1 MTHPARDPAIL
12 DAVALLNGYG
22 FDMDGF
28 AADYLVS
35 YWAVNHPAHW
45 IRAAI
50 VEALYQGRYRA
61 VSVGQILA
69 VWRRRGQPIPHYTP
83 DFERVVSGRFGGFSV
98 ATSASATISQSSV
111 SQSTASQTPTR
122 QNQSTSVF
130 SSDSVFSSESTPD
143 EPGSVDRAIA
153 PPSESELANSEL
165 PPKMPADQSDPSAD
179 PSGSDAQL
187 DPQPNPPLDPQPNLQ
202 SVPPLDPQE
211 ASELSN
217 VAATNVTAT
226 TEDQPDPTGN
236 EDAFGGWGRG
246 SAAQNPIHQ
255 YVPIIPRIEAS
266 AFYAK
271 LRAVACGGNEA
282 GKGAVL
288 VADGQRLAQPS
299 ILRNSPL
306 LDSMEQAQLGEQ
318 N

>member
-98 ATSASATISQSSV
+98 APSASATISQSSV
-111 SQSTASQTPTR
+111 SQSTASQTPAR

-130 SSDSVFSSESTPD
+130 SSDSVFSSESASD
-143 EPGSVDRAIA
+143 EPGSVDKAIA

-165 PPKMPADQSDPSAD
+165 PAELPADQSESIAD

-187 DPQPNPPLDPQPNLQ
+187 DPQPNLQ
-202 SVPPLDPQE
+202 SVPPLTPQE
-211 ASELSN
+211 ASEPSN
-217 VAATNVTAT
+217 VAAT

-236 EDAFGGWGRG
+236 EDAFGWWGRG
-246 SAAQNPIHQ
+246 SVAQNPIHQ

-271 LRAVACGGNEA
+271 LRAVACGGDEA
-282 GKGAVL
+282 GEGTVL
-288 VADGQRLAQPS
+288 VADSQRLAQPS

>member
-69 VWRRRGQPIPHYTP
+69 VWRRRGQPILHYTP
-83 DFERVVSGRFGGFSV
+83 DFERVVSGRFGGFAV
-98 ATSASATISQSSV
+98 ASSAGASV
-111 SQSTASQTPTR
+111 SPAPVSQLPASQTPDR
-122 QNQSTSVF
+122 QNQSSPAL
-130 SSDSVFSSESTPD
+130 SSEAALDEISGERRSVNAETPA
-143 EPGSVDRAIA
+143 DRPESIAA
-153 PPSESELANSEL
+153 PPVSGSQSDLQSAYQSD
-165 PPKMPADQSDPSAD
+165 PQPASQSSSVSAADDDQSDA
-179 PSGSDAQL
+179 SGPTKD
-187 DPQPNPPLDPQPNLQ
+187 
-202 SVPPLDPQE
+202 
-211 ASELSN
+211 
-217 VAATNVTAT
+217 
-226 TEDQPDPTGN
+226 EDS
-236 EDAFGGWGRG
+236 FGWWGRG
-246 SAAQNPIHQ
+246 SVAQNPIHQ

-271 LRAVACGGNEA
+271 LRAVACGGDEA
-282 GKGAVL
+282 GEAGAVL
-288 VADGQRLAQPS
+288 VADSQRLVQS
-299 ILRNSPL
+299 SMLRNSPL

>member
-22 FDMDGF
+22 FDLDGF

-83 DFERVVSGRFGGFSV
+83 DFERVVSGRFGGFAV
-98 ATSASATISQSSV
+98 APAASCSAGGPAGASAPSSQTVEISQADQAVDAIAQEATDV
-111 SQSTASQTPTR
+111 SGE
-122 QNQSTSVF
+122 
-130 SSDSVFSSESTPD
+130 SDPNSE
-143 EPGSVDRAIA
+143 AIA
-153 PPSESELANSEL
+153 PSHDAEPSQPEMPAGDSENSE
-165 PPKMPADQSDPSAD
+165 ASCQHDESA
-179 PSGSDAQL
+179 ANET
-187 DPQPNPPLDPQPNLQ
+187 QP
-202 SVPPLDPQE
+202 E
-211 ASELSN
+211 AAE
-217 VAATNVTAT
+217 
-226 TEDQPDPTGN
+226 EDDSFAGR
-236 EDAFGGWGRG
+236 GRG

-271 LRAVACGGNEA
+271 LRAVAYGGEA
-282 GKGAVL
+282 SGGHAVA
-288 VADGQRLAQPS
+288 VAGGQPS
-299 ILRNSPL
+299 KSPIQPVILKHSPL
-306 LDSMEQAQLGEQ
+306 LSKLEPAELSEQ

>member
-83 DFERVVSGRFGGFSV
+83 DFERVVSGRFGGFS
-98 ATSASATISQSSV
+98 AAPSASATISQSSV
-111 SQSTASQTPTR
+111 SQSTASQTPAR

-130 SSDSVFSSESTPD
+130 SSESALD

-153 PPSESELANSEL
+153 PPSESELADTEL
-165 PPKMPADQSDPSAD
+165 PADQSDPSAD
-179 PSGSDAQL
+179 PSGSDSQL
-187 DPQPNPPLDPQPNLQ
+187 DSRLDPQPNLQ
-202 SVPPLDPQE
+202 SAPPLDPQE
-211 ASELSN
+211 ASEPSN
-217 VAATNVTAT
+217 IAATNVAAT
-226 TEDQPDPTGN
+226 TEDQPGPTEN
-236 EDAFGGWGRG
+236 EDAFGWWGRG
-246 SAAQNPIHQ
+246 SVAQNPIHQ

-271 LRAVACGGNEA
+271 LRAVACGGDEA
-282 GKGAVL
+282 GEGAVL

>member
-22 FDMDGF
+22 FDLDGF

-45 IRAAI
+45 IRGAI

-83 DFERVVSGRFGGFSV
+83 DFERVVSGRFGGFAV
-98 ATSASATISQSSV
+98 APVANRPAGVPASASAPNSPVAEVAPAAPAGGAIAGDAAATENSG
-111 SQSTASQTPTR
+111 PR
-122 QNQSTSVF
+122 
-130 SSDSVFSSESTPD
+130 SE
-143 EPGSVDRAIA
+143 AIA
-153 PPSESELANSEL
+153 PSSEAEQSQSEAPEDPGNPDAS
-165 PPKMPADQSDPSAD
+165 PQSDEAAAD
-179 PSGSDAQL
+179 KPRL
-187 DPQPNPPLDPQPNLQ
+187 
-202 SVPPLDPQE
+202 E
-211 ASELSN
+211 TSE
-217 VAATNVTAT
+217 
-226 TEDQPDPTGN
+226 EDDSF
-236 EDAFGGWGRG
+236 AWWGRG

-271 LRAVACGGNEA
+271 LRAVAYGSEA
-282 GKGAVL
+282 DEAPTVL
-288 VADGQRLAQPS
+288 VAEGERFAHRPTPE
-299 ILRNSPL
+299 SPYAA
-306 LDSMEQAQLGEQ
+306 EK